1 MSSTAKS
8 AKEASTIVGTDSR
21 DRGMKAES
29 VRMPANEE
37 PTRARRR
44 DREKTKGEIL
54 QIAFEEFAEN
64 GLSGANA
71 DAIAA
76 RAGITKRLIF
86 YYFNSKEELF
96 TAVLEMAY
104 GKMRLAEEDLHLET
118 LEPEAAIR
126 RLAEFTF
133 DFHQANPE
141 FVRLVAIENIHRG
154 RHINSSEKLKQ
165 MTRPV
170 IGQIERML
178 TKGKSLGAI
187 RPEVDAYELH
197 ATLNALSIF
206 SVANRHTFE
215 AQFRWDMSS
224 PEAKARRRVEIAEVL
239 WRYVRDSQRASIAD
253 EE

>member
-1 MSSTAKS
+1 MTAVTTRRPARNEP
-8 AKEASTIVGTDSR
+8 AKV
-21 DRGMKAES
+21 
-29 VRMPANEE
+29 
-37 PTRARRR
+37 RRR
-44 DREKTKGEIL
+44 DREKTKAEIL

-64 GLSGANA
+64 GLLGANA

-96 TAVLEMAY
+96 VAVLEMAY
-104 GKMRLAEEDLHLET
+104 GRMRQAEESLHLET
-118 LEPEAAIR
+118 LAPEAAIR
-126 RLAEFTF
+126 GLAEFTF

-154 RHINSSEKLKQ
+154 RHVASSETLQQ
-165 MTRPV
+165 MTRPI
-170 IGQIERML
+170 IGQIERVL
-178 TKGKSLGAI
+178 AKGKSLGAI
-187 RPEVDAYELH
+187 RPEIDAHALH

-224 PEAKARRRVEIAEVL
+224 SKAKLRQRAEIAEVL
-239 WRYVRDSQRASIAD
+239 WRYVRSDDASPSNEAG
-253 EE
+253 

>member
-1 MSSTAKS
+1 MKTVSAHTLTQGAPAK
-8 AKEASTIVGTDSR
+8 V
-21 DRGMKAES
+21 
-29 VRMPANEE
+29 
-37 PTRARRR
+37 RRR
-44 DREKTKGEIL
+44 DREKTKAEIL
-54 QIAFEEFAEN
+54 QIAFEEFAES
-64 GLSGANA
+64 GLLGANA

-104 GKMRLAEEDLHLET
+104 GRMRLAEEDLHLAT

-154 RHINSSEKLKQ
+154 RHIQRSEKLTQ
-165 MTRPV
+165 MTRPI
-170 IGQIERML
+170 IGQIERVL
-178 TKGKSLGAI
+178 AKGKSLGAI
-187 RPEVDAYELH
+187 RPEIDAHELH
-197 ATLNALSIF
+197 MTLNALSIF

-215 AQFRWDMSS
+215 AQFRWDMTS
-224 PEAKARRRVEIAEVL
+224 PSATTRRRAEITEVL
-239 WRYVRDSQRASIAD
+239 WRYVRSD
-253 EE
+253 ERSATVDQ